1 MYVVIVGAG
10 RVGSALALGLVED
23 GHEVCFV
30 DEDEG
35 VLERLGEDFPAGFV
49 HGVGIDIDIL
59 ERAGTG
65 RADAFVAAT
74 DGDNTN
80 IVSAQLA
87 RERFGVKCVIS
98 RVYDPYRAKFFHE
111 QLHIRTICPTQDTI
125 DLLAEAV
132 RKCEVDI

>member
-10 RVGSALALGLVED
+10 RVGSALALGLIED

-35 VLERLGEDFPAGFV
+35 VLDRLGEDYPAEFV
-49 HGVGIDIDIL
+49 HGVGIDIGALD
-59 ERAGTG
+59 RAGTG

-87 RERFGVKCVIS
+87 RDRFGVKCVIS
-98 RVYDPYRAKFFHE
+98 RVYDPKRARFFRE
-111 QLHIRTICPTQDTI
+111 ALGIRTICPTQETI
-125 DLLAEAV
+125 DRLAEAV
-132 RKCEVDI
+132 RKCEVDL